1 MYRSGLFNE
10 ACYDVRN
17 NMDIYAISYP
27 CNGYYIYA
35 QSEGV

>member
-1 MYRSGLFNE
+1 MYGSGLFNE

-17 NMDIYAISYP
+17 NMDIYEIFYP